1 MVGTLD
7 SGLGGLDFRPGWVI
21 VLCSWAKHFTLKMLL
36 SPLGVEMGIG
46 ELSGKSDEMA
56 GVALQ
61 WTAFLS
67 RERQGGRG
75 GGKVIVLLVSSFYGN
90 QDKLELDGPLGRL
103 YLTFTQGVQEV
114 TEIGEFSGCQAEL
127 TTVVLGLENV
137 VVIASY
143 YYYISQLVCVL

>member
-1 MVGTLD
+1 MD
-7 SGLGGLDFRPGWVI
+7 GLSIQREAGW
-21 VLCSWAKHFTLKMLL
+21 
-36 SPLGVEMGIG
+36 E
-46 ELSGKSDEMA
+46 
-56 GVALQ
+56 
-61 WTAFLS
+61 
-67 RERQGGRG
+67 G
-75 GGKVIVLLVSSFYGN
+75 GGKVIVLLVYSFYGN

-143 YYYISQLVCVL
+143 YYYYISQLVCVL